1 MYKCYEMSLIFLT
14 SKSPF
19 RLFSNVFM
27 LKYSKIVCVAVFFF
41 SASYSLLLNNIRR
54 LISAILKTIEAYI
67 MSRQKKIIHTETK
80 QTRIAERQNFRLLK

>member
-1 MYKCYEMSLIFLT
+1 MYKCYEISLIFLT

-27 LKYSKIVCVAVFFF
+27 LKNSKIVCVAVFF
-41 SASYSLLLNNIRR
+41 SSSYSLLLNNIRR

-67 MSRQKKIIHTETK
+67 MSRQKKLYTPK
-80 QTRIAERQNFRLLK
+80 QNKQGSRNGKIFVY